1 MSRVTP
7 VTEFITFPVKDV
19 EKAVGSENWIRDIA
33 KCVGCTGGNWGWQ
46 IEDGG
51 NLHWALN
58 WTSHSAQQAFSK
70 QSTYPTFKEKV
81 VGMTSGAPS
90 FFHATLTPHEPTAVF
105 EAPITEWCKLNIAPG
120 TDKDE
125 WISGFNDFKETLVLA
140 SGYRGHAC
148 GWGVEDPDMF
158 MAVIGWESV
167 ESHHKFLKEEGGNME
182 WVVNISDVESMEIWH
197 VKKGGAIPPAV

>member
-1 MSRVTP
+1 VACSN
-7 VTEFITFPVKDV
+7 
-19 EKAVGSENWIRDIA
+19 G
-33 KCVGCTGGNWGWQ
+33 
-46 IEDGG
+46 
-51 NLHWALN
+51 LHHLD

-70 QSTYPTFKEKV
+70 QSTYPAFKEKV
-81 VGMTSGAPS
+81 TGMTSGAPS

-105 EAPITEWCKLNIAPG
+105 EAPVTEWCKLNIAPG

-125 WISGFNDFKETLVLA
+125 WMSGFNDFKETLVLA